1 MLRGL
6 GVVVAL
12 LVGGAQMASAQ
23 PSANAIAAVE
33 TALFCGEVLKR
44 VDRMANFGLFA
55 PNDRRASEA
64 DLVMIEQRYVTTLP
78 AWSKEA
84 GYSAEKLAARSAVHA
99 EKVDK
104 YVTSA
109 LVAQTSLC
117 GNKVNLQPSDASTPP
132 VVPMQLALGGR
143 TKTDVMFVDMGT
155 LNRMGPVVSGWQLYV
170 FKADQNVGGKPSKG
184 QWTRFIV
191 DCMNPAF
198 VTYGMIGLSNM
209 ATGQPFTADTR
220 KAPDVKPLQ
229 PNTFGAAAWMLACGV
244 TAPGATQVSLTKA
257 AEFSATQF
265 VQ

>member
-6 GVVVAL
+6 GVAVAL
-12 LVGGAQMASAQ
+12 LIGGAQAAVAQ
-23 PSANAIAAVE
+23 PSANAIASLE
-33 TALFCGEVLKR
+33 TALFCGEVMKR
-44 VDRMANFGLFA
+44 ADQLASFGLYK
-55 PNDRRASEA
+55 PGERRAYDS
-64 DLVMIEQRYVTTLP
+64 DLDNIETRYVAPLDSF
-78 AWSKEA
+78 AQQA
-84 GYSAEKLAARSAVHA
+84 GYTSEKLAASRAVHGD
-99 EKVDK
+99 KVGK
-104 YVTSA
+104 MVNSA

-132 VVPMQLALGGR
+132 AVSMQLALGGR

-155 LNRMGPVVSGWQLYV
+155 LNRMGPAVAGWQLYV

-184 QWTRFIV
+184 QWTRFMV
-191 DCMNPAF
+191 DCMNPTF
-198 VTYGMIGLSNM
+198 VNYGMIGLSNM

-220 KAPDVKPLQ
+220 KAPDIKPLQ

-257 AEFSATQF
+257 AEFSQGQF